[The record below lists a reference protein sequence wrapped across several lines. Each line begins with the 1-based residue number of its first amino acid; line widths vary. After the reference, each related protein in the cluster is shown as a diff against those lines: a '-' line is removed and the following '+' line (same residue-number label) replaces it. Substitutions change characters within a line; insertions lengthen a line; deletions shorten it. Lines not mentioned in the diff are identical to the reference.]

1 MTKYNIKFY
10 FLISILYIV
19 SSSFIFFDDERN
31 IQFVPYTSLPNN
43 IQEFVNT
50 YFNEYEVYSA
60 AVSTH
65 YMVIFKG
72 GSSINF
78 NRKGEWTSI
87 IGNRK
92 IIQISTAEKFI
103 DSKIMNIIKER
114 YTSINNIYKRK
125 KGYEFKVDNKEYI
138 YIGYDGNII
147 KIKKHKTNVLFEMK
161 YY

>member
-87 IGNRK
+87 IGNGNEIPLNIVEK
-92 IIQISTAEKFI
+92 LAE
-103 DSKIMNIIKER
+103 DNIIEKDVLKTIKEK
-114 YTSINNIYKRK
+114 YESINIYRIIKRK
-125 KGYEFKVDNKEYI
+125 NKYEMLINNNIITIDIE
-138 YIGYDGNII
+138 GNIL
-147 KIKKHKTNVLFEMK
+147 KIKSE
-161 YY
+161 

>member
-19 SSSFIFFDDERN
+19 SSSFLFFDNGGN
-31 IQFVPYTSLPNN
+31 IQFIEYTSLPNN

-50 YFNEYEVYSA
+50 YFKEYEVYSA
-60 AVSTH
+60 AVSSH

-78 NRKGEWTSI
+78 NRNGEWTSI

-92 IIQISTAEKFI
+92 IIPISTAEKFI
-103 DSKIMNIIKER
+103 DNKIMNIIKNR
-114 YTSINNIYKRK
+114 YTTINTINKKRK
-125 KGYEFKVDNKEYI
+125 GYWFKVDDKEYI
-138 YIGYDGNII
+138 YIDYDGNII
-147 KIKKHKTNVLFEMK
+147 KTKRA
-161 YY
+161 